1 LGAGQRGA
9 DSYGRYVLDHAV
21 EAAVVAVAE
30 PDPER
35 RERFRRD
42 HGIDPGLAFA
52 DWRDLLAQPR
62 LADGLLVCTQ
72 DRAHFEPTMAALAA
86 GYHVLL
92 EKPMA
97 PDPAQCLS
105 LAAAAE
111 AQRRILLVCHVLRYT
126 SFFTAIRRLLDEG
139 RIGRLVSIQHN
150 ENVAFWHYA
159 HSYVRG
165 NWRRSDLS
173 SPMILAK
180 SCHDMDILRW
190 LAGAACVYVASF
202 GSLTHFRPENAP
214 LGAPERCLDGCPV
227 AETCPYEATRFYLSG
242 GTGWP
247 ASVISVD
254 QSREALFAALREG
267 PYGRCVYRCDN
278 DVVDHQ
284 VVNLEFANGV
294 TAAFTMSA
302 FTDDVSR
309 TIKLMGTE
317 GEIRGVVDR
326 DRSELEVRSFVTRT
340 HETLRLDVEGGRQG
354 HGGGDA
360 GVMRAF
366 LKLVGQGRWEDVPT
380 SAAASVESHL
390 MAFAAEASRIER
402 RTVDLSAFTA
412 GLDAAR

>member
-1 LGAGQRGA
+1 
-9 DSYGRYVLDHAV
+9 
-21 EAAVVAVAE
+21 
-30 PDPER
+30 
-35 RERFRRD
+35 
-42 HGIDPGLAFA
+42 
-52 DWRDLLAQPR
+52 
-62 LADGLLVCTQ
+62 
-72 DRAHFEPTMAALAA
+72 
-86 GYHVLL
+86 
-92 EKPMA
+92 MA
-97 PDPAQCLS
+97 PDPAQCLA

-111 AQRRILLVCHVLRYT
+111 MHQRILLVCHVLRYT
-126 SFFTAIRRLLDEG
+126 GFFTTIRRLLDEG

-180 SCHDMDILRW
+180 SCHDMDIMRW
-190 LAGAACVYVASF
+190 LAGAACVSVASF
-202 GSLTHFRPENAP
+202 GSLSHFRPENAP
-214 LGAPERCLDGCPV
+214 VGAPERCLDGCPA

-242 GTGWP
+242 GPGWP

-254 QSREALFAALREG
+254 QGREALLAALREG

-284 VVNLEFANGV
+284 VVSLEFANGV
-294 TAAFTMSA
+294 TAAFTLSA
-302 FTDDVSR
+302 FTGDVSR

-326 DRSELEVRSFVTRT
+326 DRSELEVRSFVTRRQ
-340 HETLRLDVEGGRQG
+340 ETLRLEVDGGRNG

-366 LKLVGQGRWEDVPT
+366 VKLVAEGGWQDVPT
-380 SAAASVESHL
+380 SAAVSVESHL
-390 MAFAAEASRIER
+390 MAFAAEASRLEH
-402 RTVDLSAFTA
+402 RTVDLPAFSAEHLPLA
-412 GLDAAR
+412 GLQS